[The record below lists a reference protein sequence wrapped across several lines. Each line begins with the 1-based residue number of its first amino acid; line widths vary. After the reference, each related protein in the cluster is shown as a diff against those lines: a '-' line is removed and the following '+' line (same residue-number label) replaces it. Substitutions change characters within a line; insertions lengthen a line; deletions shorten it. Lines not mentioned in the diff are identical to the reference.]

1 MLKFLVLELNGTQC
15 IYASLKTPW
24 PMLVVSI
31 VSSDGADM
39 LTLVMLMPS
48 IGELVLGRWMLIL
61 GHVGSEYS

>member
-1 MLKFLVLELNGTQC
+1 
-15 IYASLKTPW
+15 
-24 PMLVVSI
+24 MLVVSI

>member
-1 MLKFLVLELNGTQC
+1 
-15 IYASLKTPW
+15 
-24 PMLVVSI
+24 MLVVSI

-61 GHVGSEYS
+61 GMSYVCGY